1 MTEESGTGM
10 NKSTAQLLKD
20 LKLDPDFKTFYRKN
34 RDSFIHESLA
44 ELLNDLLQK
53 SGKSKAAVIRDSQ
66 ISDVYGYKIFEG
78 EKIPK
83 RNKLLALAFGMEL
96 DLPRTQKLL
105 RCAGY
110 AQLYAKIPFD
120 SVVIY
125 ALCKKL
131 SVAQLNEILYA
142 NGFEILE

>member
-1 MTEESGTGM
+1 MGM
-10 NKSTAQLLKD
+10 KKTTAQLLKD
-20 LKLDPDFKTFYRKN
+20 LKLNPDFKTFYRKN
-34 RDSFIHESLA
+34 QDSFITESLA
-44 ELLNDLLQK
+44 DLLNDLLQQ

-66 ISDVYGYKIFEG
+66 ISEIYGYKIFDG

-83 RNKLLALAFGMEL
+83 RNKLLALAFGMGL
-96 DLPRTQKLL
+96 NLTQTQKLL

-131 SVAQLNEILYA
+131 TVQQLNELLYA
-142 NGFEILE
+142 QGFGVLE

>member
-1 MTEESGTGM
+1 MKKT
-10 NKSTAQLLKD
+10 TAQLLKD
-20 LKLDPDFKTFYRKN
+20 LKLNPDFKTFYRKN
-34 RDSFIHESLA
+34 QDSFITESLA
-44 ELLNDLLQK
+44 DLLNDLLQQ

-66 ISDVYGYKIFEG
+66 ISEIYGYKIFDG

-83 RNKLLALAFGMEL
+83 RNKLLALAFGMGL
-96 DLPRTQKLL
+96 NLTQTQKLL

-131 SVAQLNEILYA
+131 TVRQLNDLLYA
-142 NGFEILE
+142 QGFGILE

>member
-1 MTEESGTGM
+1 MKKT
-10 NKSTAQLLKD
+10 TAQLLKD
-20 LKLDPDFKTFYRKN
+20 LKLNPDFKTFYRKN
-34 RDSFIHESLA
+34 QDSFITESLA
-44 ELLNDLLQK
+44 DLLNDLLQQ

-66 ISDVYGYKIFEG
+66 ISEIYGYKIFDG

-96 DLPRTQKLL
+96 NLTQTQKLL

-110 AQLYAKIPFD
+110 APLYAKIPFD

-131 SVAQLNEILYA
+131 TVRQLNELLYA
-142 NGFEILE
+142 QGFGVLE

>member
-1 MTEESGTGM
+1 MKKT
-10 NKSTAQLLKD
+10 TAQLLKEI
-20 LKLDPDFKTFYRKN
+20 KLNPDFKTFYKTN
-34 RDSFIHESLA
+34 RDSLITESLA
-44 ELLNDLLQK
+44 ELLEEFLQK

-78 EKIPK
+78 EKNPK

-96 DLPRTQKLL
+96 DLGQTQKLL

-110 AQLYAKIPFD
+110 APLYAKIPFN

-131 SVAQLNEILYA
+131 SVSQLNDLLYA

>member
-1 MTEESGTGM
+1 MKKTTS
-10 NKSTAQLLKD
+10 QLLKE
-20 LKLDPDFKTFYRKN
+20 LRLHPDFKTFYRTNK
-34 RDSFIHESLA
+34 DSFITTSLS
-44 ELLNDLLQK
+44 EQLNILLK
-53 SGKSKAAVIRDSQ
+53 ESGKTKAAVIRDSQ
-66 ISDVYGYKIFEG
+66 ISEVYGYKIFEG

-83 RNKLLALAFGMEL
+83 RNKLLALAFGLEL
-96 DLPRTQKLL
+96 DLKKTQQLL
-105 RCAGY
+105 HCAGY

-131 SVAQLNEILYA
+131 SVPQLNDLLFA

>member
-1 MTEESGTGM
+1 MGM
-10 NKSTAQLLKD
+10 KKTTAQLLKD
-20 LKLDPDFKTFYRKN
+20 LKLNPDFKTFYRKN
-34 RDSFIHESLA
+34 QDSFITESLA
-44 ELLNDLLQK
+44 DLLNDLLQQ

-66 ISDVYGYKIFEG
+66 ISEIYGYKIFDG

-83 RNKLLALAFGMEL
+83 RNKLLALAFGMGL
-96 DLPRTQKLL
+96 NLSQTQKLL

-131 SVAQLNEILYA
+131 TVQQLNDLLYA
-142 NGFEILE
+142 QGFGILE

>member
-1 MTEESGTGM
+1 MGM
-10 NKSTAQLLKD
+10 KKTTAQLLKD
-20 LKLDPDFKTFYRKN
+20 LKLNPDFKTFYRKN
-34 RDSFIHESLA
+34 QDSFITESLA
-44 ELLNDLLQK
+44 DLLNDLLQQ

-66 ISDVYGYKIFEG
+66 ISEIYGYKIFDG

-83 RNKLLALAFGMEL
+83 RNKLLALAFGMGL
-96 DLPRTQKLL
+96 NLTQTQKLL

-131 SVAQLNEILYA
+131 TVRQLNDLLYA
-142 NGFEILE
+142 QGFGILE